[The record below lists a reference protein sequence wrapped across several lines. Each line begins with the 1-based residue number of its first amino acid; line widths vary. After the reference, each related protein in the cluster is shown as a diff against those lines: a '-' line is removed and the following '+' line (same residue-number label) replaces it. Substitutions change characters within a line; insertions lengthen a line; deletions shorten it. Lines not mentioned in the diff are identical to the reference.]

1 MADYIDSGADRR
13 ELPVTRNIPWIIYV
27 GADTIYRHVK
37 DFELRI
43 KDFSLLCGSAAS
55 ALSLLLTL
63 VTTKEFTEAFRVPAS
78 VWHAIVV
85 IGFVICTLISIWKAI
100 NLWRNRKKLDIDY
113 VVNRIAGVSQSSKQ
127 EVSSVSLQTFTSGLD
142 EANRGESFELDL
154 GSITDK

>member
-43 KDFSLLCGSAAS
+43 KDFSVFCGSAAF

-63 VTTKEFTEAFRVPAS
+63 VTTKEFTDVFGVPAS
-78 VWHAIVV
+78 VWHAMAV
-85 IGFVICTLISIWKAI
+85 IGFVVCTLISGWKAI
-100 NLWRNRKKLDIDY
+100 KLYRNRKKLDIDY
-113 VVNRIAGVSQSSKQ
+113 VVNSIAGVSQSSKQ
-127 EVSSVSLQTFTSGLD
+127 EVGSVSLQTFTSGSG
-142 EANRGESFELDL
+142 EAKRGESFGQAL

>member
-13 ELPVTRNIPWIIYV
+13 KLPVTRNIPWIIYV

-43 KDFSLLCGSAAS
+43 KDFSLLCGSAAF

-63 VTTKEFTEAFRVPAS
+63 ITTKEFTDAFRVPAS
-78 VWHAIVV
+78 VWHAIVI
-85 IGFVICTLISIWKAI
+85 IGFVVCTLISIWKAFK
-100 NLWRNRKKLDIDY
+100 LWRNRKKLDIDY

-127 EVSSVSLQTFTSGLD
+127 EVSSVSLQTFTSGSGD
-142 EANRGESFELDL
+142 EIRGESFELDL